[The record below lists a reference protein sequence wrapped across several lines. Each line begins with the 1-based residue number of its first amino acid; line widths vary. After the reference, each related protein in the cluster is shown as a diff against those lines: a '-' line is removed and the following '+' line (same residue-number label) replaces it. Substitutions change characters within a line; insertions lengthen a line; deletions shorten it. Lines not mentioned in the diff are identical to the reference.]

1 MSSFNANNASPISVE
16 EGIKRVLHVSTSL
29 AVETHTIGCSML
41 GRTLA
46 ESLKATSPFPSF
58 PASIMDGYAVKAPL
72 EPGVYRVVDS
82 VFAGD
87 HLVEGKELITSHDEV
102 TYVTTGSQVPSA
114 ANAVVKVE
122 DTEKLHEGT
131 IRIKVSVK
139 EGQFIRQ
146 IGSDI
151 EAGEVV
157 LSSGDRL
164 GPVELGLLATM
175 GFTKVKCY
183 RKPVIGIIST
193 GNELVEPWEMP
204 TGSQIRDS
212 NRISLISSFQEDGYE
227 VLDYGIMKDS
237 FEEMRMSI
245 VRIVEEGKID
255 VLVSSGG
262 VSMGNADFIKPILQ
276 ELGTIHFNKLNM
288 KPGKPTTFA
297 TIQTRNMKSAGDEKQ
312 GSEKSILFFG
322 LPGNP
327 V

>member
-164 GPVELGLLATM
+164 GPVELGVLATM
-175 GFTKVKCY
+175 
-183 RKPVIGIIST
+183 
-193 GNELVEPWEMP
+193 L
-204 TGSQIRDS
+204 
-212 NRISLISSFQEDGYE
+212 
-227 VLDYGIMKDS
+227 
-237 FEEMRMSI
+237 
-245 VRIVEEGKID
+245 
-255 VLVSSGG
+255 
-262 VSMGNADFIKPILQ
+262 
-276 ELGTIHFNKLNM
+276 
-288 KPGKPTTFA
+288 
-297 TIQTRNMKSAGDEKQ
+297 
-312 GSEKSILFFG
+312 
-322 LPGNP
+322 
-327 V
+327 